1 MKAILIATAALAAL
15 GALMP
20 QAALAQSQRQK
31 QQDDKNLMRNL
42 GVGLGVAALDRL
54 RKGDKDAALAL
65 GAAALY
71 AGKKYEDQRKS
82 QNDRFGDRRWD
93 DRRDSRFDRDD
104 YSRNDR
110 DDQFSR
116 NDRDDRFRLDRDD
129 HSRFDRDDRWSRD
142 RDDDDCR
149 RDNGRRP
156 SVSKSR
162 YSRDRDDRGRR

>member
-1 MKAILIATAALAAL
+1 MKAILIATAAIAAL
-15 GALMP
+15 GALTP

-54 RKGDKDAALAL
+54 RKGDKNAALAL

-82 QNDRFGDRRWD
+82 QNDRYGDRRWD
-93 DRRDSRFDRDD
+93 DRRDDRYSRDD
-104 YSRNDR
+104 R
-110 DDQFSR
+110 FSR
-116 NDRDDRFRLDRDD
+116 NDRDDRDD

-149 RDNGRRP
+149 HDNGRR
-156 SVSKSR
+156 SSRSKSR
-162 YSRDRDDRGRR
+162 YSQDRDDRGRR